1 MSSLRPLRWKEGM
14 FLRPHHMQQH
24 DLFLESRDVAYLQ
37 GLEHYGWG
45 LIGLEIQED
54 SLNNFVLAVKSLRA
68 VFPDG
73 TLVDV
78 PGNARLPSRTL
89 DKNAVEAGLPLNITV
104 GVRRLEGRRPQAP
117 EDGGAA
123 GEARF
128 AAVTE
133 EVYDLDAG
141 RDPTTLEQLEYDLR
155 FFVGEEPTHGYETLP
170 VARLAFT
177 GNPGRPIQ
185 PSPGFAPPALVLSAA
200 QALQQST
207 RAVVERLATV
217 LRKKGEILG
226 HERPSELVLFQALS
240 GSLPV
245 LRDMVQDGKVHPR
258 RAYQEMARLV
268 GTLYFRSR
276 PDQSF
281 EDIPAYDH
289 RDPGPV
295 FERLRALIEELSEIE
310 IRRRYERVP
319 MERIGDVF
327 RAGLSAEG
335 RKQGVRLVLEV
346 SAAES
351 SPRIRAI
358 LQTAKVSTPARI
370 ETLKQFALPGI
381 ATEPLAGAP
390 PELPAGQTASFF
402 RLKLEDGTEWSTYVV
417 PGGALAALLMNAPQ
431 DLKLFLV
438 VIFPGG

>member
-1 MSSLRPLRWKEGM
+1 M
-14 FLRPHHMQQH
+14 FLRPHHLQQH

-45 LIGLEIQED
+45 LIGLEIQEE
-54 SLNNFVLAVKSLRA
+54 SLNNFVLGVKSLRA
-68 VFPDG
+68 IFPDG

-89 DKNAVEAGLPLNITV
+89 DKNSFEAGLPLDVTV

-117 EDGGAA
+117 ADGGAA
-123 GEARF
+123 GETRF
-128 AAVTE
+128 ATVTE

-141 RDPTTLEQLEYDLR
+141 RDPTTVEQLEYDLR
-155 FFVGEEPTHGYETLP
+155 FFVGAEPTHGYETLP

-185 PSPGFAPPALVLSAA
+185 HAPGFAPPAMALSAS
-200 QALQQST
+200 QALLNT
-207 RAVVERLATV
+207 VRAVVERLATV
-217 LRKKGEILG
+217 LRKKAEILG
-226 HERPSELVLFQALS
+226 HEKPSELILFQALS

-268 GTLYFRSR
+268 GTLYFKSR

-281 EDIPAYDH
+281 EEIPLYDH

-295 FERLRALIEELSEIE
+295 FERLRVLIEELSEIE

-319 MERIGDVF
+319 MERIGDLF

-335 RKQGVRLVLEV
+335 RKQGVRLLLEV
-346 SAAES
+346 AAAES
-351 SPRIRAI
+351 SPRIRPMM
-358 LQTAKVSTPARI
+358 QTAKISTPARMD
-370 ETLKQFALPGI
+370 TLRQFALPGI
-381 ATEPLAGAP
+381 STEPLAGAP
-390 PELPAGQTASFF
+390 PELPAGQTANFF
-402 RLKLEDGTEWSTYVV
+402 RLKLEEGTEWSTYVV
-417 PGGALAALLMNAPQ
+417 PGGALAVFLINAPQ
-431 DLKLFLV
+431 DVKLTLV
-438 VIFPGG
+438 VLFAGG